1 MSLDAAFGDG
11 YSDGG
16 NDHGYGDGD
25 GASDD
30 ASLVV
35 VLVIYDA
42 EHGYRLAMPL
52 LALWLR
58 ERLS

>member
-1 MSLDAAFGDG
+1 L
-11 YSDGG
+11 
-16 NDHGYGDGD
+16 
-25 GASDD
+25 
-30 ASLVV
+30 
-35 VLVIYDA
+35 IYDA